1 MKNQL
6 YIFLS
11 LLIIATTSCNTS
23 TKNDDSYES
32 IKEAFLNPPFEA
44 RPKVYW
50 WCLNGNVDTLTAKE
64 EIKAMNEIGISGFD
78 FFEIGTQRQDTTQ
91 IPSGPSFMDDES
103 LQLIK
108 FAVEQADKYGMSVG
122 LNLSSSWNA
131 GGSWI
136 KPEHA
141 GKSLYY
147 SENEIEGNSTELK
160 VKLTFPEISFPRNL
174 LIGGTGK
181 SMIPFR
187 EDGKPE
193 YYEEIAVLAIPSN
206 TGDTEI
212 DTLQIVDV
220 TLFFNPETE
229 VLTWKAPP
237 GNWRICR
244 YVCSNSGQQVV
255 LPSPLSQ
262 GLTIDHFDAEAVE
275 FHLNYFID
283 KLQSVLGDFRKT
295 ALKSFYLASY
305 EARGFVWTPTLP
317 EVFKN
322 LNGYEIGKFLPIF
335 FNPEMFDKETV
346 EKVDRDFKKT
356 LSELMINNL
365 YKKSREICN
374 SHGLKINSEAGGPG
388 YPLYNGPAEPL
399 KAQGAI
405 DIPRGE
411 FWINHSRFYEE
422 GNDSIDILRVVKE
435 AAAASHIYQK
445 GIVEMEAFTSFM
457 HWQEGPNDMKPF
469 GDRAFCE
476 GMDKVVFHG
485 FSHNI
490 SGSGF
495 PGYVYGAGTHFNTKR
510 VWWSKAKPFVDYLSR
525 ISAVFQ
531 KTDFKADVV
540 WYYGDKVPNSA
551 TPKNTHFSVGPGYDY
566 EVINTEILLDSLTVK
581 DGKIV
586 LSNGA
591 EFSLLALEDEN
602 NVNSKVLQKL
612 DQLVAQG
619 AVIVGQKPAKVD
631 NITAEGE
638 NKKLIDDLW
647 FDASGAG
654 RAQIDPKGK
663 INAGITPLEMLQIID
678 IKPDIDYP
686 DKEEGLIDFIHF
698 TRNDVDVYFIS
709 NPRNE
714 WISRNINFRQQD
726 KSPEMWDPVSGNI
739 LPLPIF
745 NQTDNYIEIPIT
757 LPPYGSGLIVFQK
770 SAVSPAFN
778 MISEGNSNPAI
789 EYTPE
794 GIIFLQE
801 GEYKLSG
808 KDKSMTVR
816 NNITSYTI
824 DTAWDVSFVEGWGAP
839 EKVSFPELISWT
851 DSEIEGVKYY
861 SGTATYKNSFHFNNL
876 PDENQK
882 IHLNLGEISK
892 VGDVWLN
899 GQHVGISWT
908 EPHRFDITDII
919 NQGDNSIVVEIANTW
934 SNRLTGDALTGKNF
948 TNTNINTTIIP
959 APTME
964 TGDQTRYPWARVPL
978 IKSGLLGPVTI
989 ETINLINIKI
999 GEVSPK

>member
-6 YIFLS
+6 YIFVS
-11 LLIIATTSCNTS
+11 VLIIVTTSCHTS
-23 TKNDDSYES
+23 TTHKEAYES
-32 IKEAFLNPPFEA
+32 IKEAFFNPPPEA

-50 WCLNGNVDTLTAKE
+50 WCLNGNIDILTAKE
-64 EIKAMNEIGISGFD
+64 EIKAMKEAGISGFD
-78 FFEIGTQRQDTTQ
+78 LFEIGVQGQDTTQ
-91 IPSGPSFMDDES
+91 IPGGPSFMNDES

-108 FAVEQADKYGMSVG
+108 FVIDQADKNGMSVG
-122 LNLSSSWNA
+122 LNLASSWNA
-131 GGSWI
+131 GGSWV

-147 SENEIEGNSTELK
+147 SENEIEGNATELK
-160 VKLTFPEISFPRNL
+160 IKLTFPEISFPRNS

-193 YYEEIAVLAIPSN
+193 YYEEIAVLAIPPL
-206 TGDTEI
+206 TTDMKI
-212 DTLQIVDV
+212 DTMKIVDV
-220 TLFFNPETE
+220 TPFFNPETE
-229 VLTWKAPP
+229 VLTWKAPA
-237 GNWRICR
+237 GNWRIYR

-255 LPSPLSQ
+255 LPSPFSK

-317 EVFKN
+317 QEFKN
-322 LNGYEIGKFLPIF
+322 LHGYEIQKFLPIF
-335 FNPEMFDKETV
+335 FNPEMFDKETA
-346 EKVDRDFKKT
+346 EKVERDFKKT

-365 YKKSREICN
+365 YKKSKEICN
-374 SHGLKINSEAGGPG
+374 SYGLRINSEAGGPG

-411 FWINHSRFYEE
+411 FWINHSRFYED
-422 GNDSIDILRVVKE
+422 GNDTIDILRVVKE
-435 AAAASHIYQK
+435 TAAASHIYQK

-457 HWQEGPNDMKPF
+457 HWQEGPIDMKPF

-495 PGYVYGAGTHFNTKR
+495 PGYVYYAGTHFNNKR
-510 VWWSKAKPFVDYLSR
+510 VWWPKAKPFIDYLSR

-551 TPKNTHFSVGPGYDY
+551 TPKNTHFYVGPGYDY
-566 EVINTEILLDSLTVK
+566 EVINTEILLDSLTVNN
-581 DGKIV
+581 GKTV

-591 EFSLLALEDEN
+591 EFSLLVLENEDN
-602 NVNSKVLQKL
+602 INSKVLQKL
-612 DQLVAQG
+612 NQLVTQG
-619 AVIVGQKPAKVD
+619 AVIIGQKPTKVD

-638 NKKLIDDLW
+638 NKELIDRLW
-647 FDASGAG
+647 FDASVAG
-654 RAQIDPKGK
+654 MAHVDPKGK
-663 INAGITPLEMLQIID
+663 INSGITPLEMLQIID
-678 IKPDIDYP
+678 VGPDIDYP
-686 DKEEGLIDFIHF
+686 NKDKGLIDFIHF
-698 TRNDVDVYFIS
+698 AKNDVDLYFIR
-709 NPRNE
+709 NTRNE
-714 WISRNINFRQQD
+714 WISRNINFRQQN

-745 NQTDNYIEIPIT
+745 NQTDEYIQVPIT
-757 LPPYGSGLIVFQK
+757 LSPYGSTLIVFQK
-770 SAVSPAFN
+770 SILSPKFN
-778 MISEGNSNPAI
+778 TISENNSTPEIA
-789 EYTPE
+789 YAPE

-801 GEYKLSG
+801 GDYKLSG
-808 KDKSMTVR
+808 KNGSMTVK
-816 NNITSYTI
+816 NNILTSTI
-824 DTAWDVSFVEGWGAP
+824 NAPWDVSFTEGWGAP

-861 SGTATYKNSFHFNNL
+861 SGTATYKNSFRFNDS
-876 PDENQK
+876 PAANQK
-882 IHLNLGEISK
+882 VYLNLGEISK

-899 GQHVGISWT
+899 GQHLGVSWT
-908 EPHRFDITDII
+908 EPHRFDITDVI
-919 NQGDNSIVVEIANTW
+919 NQGENSLVVEIANTW
-934 SNRLTGDALTGKNF
+934 SNRLTGDALTGKEF
-948 TNTNINTTIIP
+948 TNTNIKTTIVP

-964 TGDQTRYPWARVPL
+964 TGDQTRYPWAEVPL

-989 ETINLINIKI
+989 ETINLINVK
-999 GEVSPK
+999 K